1 MTASVVLAQEKE
13 EYKPI
18 DIKESL
24 ISLARNTAF
33 GGLFPRTEKEIAEA
47 QAKAEKS
54 KQEKYQTKL
63 NDIKVKSAPL
73 WQNLIMICVGLLLVY
88 LAIAKG
94 FEPLLL
100 IPIGMGGIL
109 ANIPVANIAALPIVE
124 VINGLPEIGR
134 AHV

>member
-1 MTASVVLAQEKE
+1 MKKIFLVFTLVLMTASVVLAQENE

-33 GGLFPRTEKEIAEA
+33 GGFFPRTEKEIADA
-47 QAKAEKS
+47 QVKAEKS

-63 NDIKVKSAPL
+63 NDIKVKTAPL
-73 WQNLIMICVGLLLVY
+73 WQNIIMICVGLLLVY

-94 FEPLLL
+94 YRY
-100 IPIGMGGIL
+100 
-109 ANIPVANIAALPIVE
+109 
-124 VINGLPEIGR
+124 GR
-134 AHV
+134 NTCQYTCC